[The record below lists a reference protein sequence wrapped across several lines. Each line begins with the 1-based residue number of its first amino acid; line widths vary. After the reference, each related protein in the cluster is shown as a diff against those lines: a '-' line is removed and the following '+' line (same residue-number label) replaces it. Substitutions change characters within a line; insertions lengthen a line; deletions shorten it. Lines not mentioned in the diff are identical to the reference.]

1 MGLTVLSTI
10 VFASCFSCLV
20 VIFSL
25 LSINLEKLWTFFVA
39 KDESFSPKRIYCQ
52 VPGESPLEFQALL
65 FFFLYHLGHVN
76 LGFTGELVTFCSP
89 LPSSIPME
97 CSFYY
102 LNLMM
107 WSFLSLPRENPGF
120 LMFPSPLRAVQVRLD
135 RWFYLLFYL
144 FLLYFRFRIGDLE
157 SWVFRI

>member
-1 MGLTVLSTI
+1 MDFFCGQGWE
-10 VFASCFSCLV
+10 FFSKKN
-20 VIFSL
+20 L
-25 LSINLEKLWTFFVA
+25 LLPGAWGITS
-39 KDESFSPKRIYCQ
+39 R
-52 VPGESPLEFQALL
+52 VPGSSFL
-65 FFFLYHLGHVN
+65 FLYHLGHVN
-76 LGFTGELVTFCSP
+76 LGFTGELGTFCSP

-102 LNLMM
+102 LNLIM